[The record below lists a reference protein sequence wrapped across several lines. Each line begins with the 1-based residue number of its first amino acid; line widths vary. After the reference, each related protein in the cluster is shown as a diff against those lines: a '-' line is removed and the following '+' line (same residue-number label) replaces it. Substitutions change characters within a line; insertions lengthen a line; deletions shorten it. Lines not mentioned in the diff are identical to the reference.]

1 MSIGITEFY
10 KKMLP
15 SKGVYCITTIE
26 PVDGGKVANYYVE
39 SVDDLEPKIEELKSL
54 KHNIYVTHS
63 TFKGY
68 ARRKVDAVWSS
79 SLFVDLDVG
88 EGKEYASKE
97 EALKALDD
105 FVIHTNLPAPT
116 KLDSGRGIWGFWM
129 FGENIPIDTWKVY
142 AEKFKKFCLDNGL
155 KVDVGVA
162 ADPARLTRTPNC
174 HNYKT
179 NPPSPT
185 SVISD
190 VILQYNFTEFKEFL
204 GEEDLSF
211 ADIIKA
217 AKKGM
222 TEEERQAQGGSN
234 FENSFAKLLE
244 SSMNGYGCHQIK
256 HMMEKPNEVSYE
268 LWTAGLTVAS
278 KCVDQE
284 TAIHTISEGAK
295 DYNREATILKAA
307 TFQGV
312 HPCTS
317 FEAANPG
324 GCEGCSRRGTA
335 TNPLVFA
342 SKLKDGK
349 SIIPIIS
356 SETAPEEDEEF
367 DPDRYEEEKVGNVI
381 FQNAETALT
390 HPDAFVVPP
399 GMFPFIHGPEGG
411 VYKVLPAVRDKKT
424 GEIVTPEQPVL
435 VTETNIKATNRL
447 RNLSSGEG
455 DCLEFTATFPN
466 DPPVTFLFPFK
477 YAFSVEK
484 AMDIMGGKNI
494 QIKRKDIPLFMD
506 YIVEWGSYLTNH
518 GSADVMRTHM
528 GWTDD
533 KKKTSFVL
541 GDKEYKRDGTIGHTP
556 LSLQTKP
563 IGEFIRPEG
572 SFEKWQEAVQ
582 NLNLPGL
589 ELHAFMML
597 CGFASPLMSYSSVNG
612 ISICLAGDAGSSKT
626 GAMYS
631 ALSMWADPSKLHI
644 AGNKTNGATAVGL
657 RLRANA
663 LHNIPL
669 AIDEITNIKD
679 EDLSDLIHYISSG
692 QNKIKGQSSVNA
704 ERAYEVPA
712 SLIAVITSNSSLY
725 QRLKGIKEDPNGEVA
740 RLLEFNITKPKVF
753 IDDITLG
760 RRTFEVM
767 KHNFGHAG
775 PKFIQAIYDLQ
786 RKGEIIRD
794 LDDENQKFGPRFQ
807 RWYERFIGDIGF
819 DDADRFYHNTIA
831 MAFGSG
837 DVANEYNILKNF
849 DLERIYS
856 EIVGAVK
863 HTKKEVVQVNYV
875 DVESLITAYILK
887 NSQGMLVIRDGKVA
901 EEPKTALVLRSDD
914 DTKTVYIQR
923 KLFNHYLAFEAKVQ
937 IDAFKKHLAKSDIEM
952 VEDRVRLTK
961 SWKDA
966 SSNEFNLW
974 CYCFKKKVTDGAA

>member
-26 PVDGGKVANYYVE
+26 PVDGGRVSNYYVE
-39 SVDDLEPKIEELKSL
+39 SVDDIELKIEELKSL
-54 KHNIYVTHS
+54 NHNLYVSHS

-68 ARRKVDAVWSS
+68 ARRKVDALWSS

-88 EGKEYASKE
+88 EDKEYASKE

-174 HNYKT
+174 FNYKT

-222 TEEERQAQGGSN
+222 SEEERQAQGGSN

-256 HMMEKPNEVSYE
+256 HMMQKPDEVNYE

-295 DYNREATILKAA
+295 GYNREATILKAA

-349 SIIPIIS
+349 SAIPIIP
-356 SETAPEEDEEF
+356 SETAPEEGEEF
-367 DPDRYEEEKVGNVI
+367 DPDDYEEEKLGNVI
-381 FQNAETALT
+381 MQGMENALAD
-390 HPDAFVVPP
+390 PNQFIMPP
-399 GMFPFIHGPEGG
+399 GMFPYIRGPEGG
-411 VYKVLPAVRDKKT
+411 IYKVLPAVKNKKT
-424 GEIVTPEQPVL
+424 GEIMTPEQPAL
-435 VTETNIKATNRL
+435 ITETDIWATKRL
-447 RNLSSGEG
+447 RNLSSPEG
-455 DCLEFTATFPN
+455 DCLEFVARFPN
-466 DPPVTFLFPFK
+466 DPPITFLFPIK
-477 YAFSVEK
+477 YAYSIEK
-484 AMDIMGGKNI
+484 TTDLMGGKNI
-494 QIKRKDIPLFMD
+494 LIKRSNVQLFMD
-506 YIVEWGSYLTNH
+506 YILEWGSYLTNR

-533 KKKTSFVL
+533 DKTSFVL
-541 GDKEYKRDGTIGHTP
+541 GDREYKQDGTIGHSP
-556 LSLQTKP
+556 YSLQTKP
-563 IGEFIRPEG
+563 IAHLFKEEG
-572 SFEKWQEAVQ
+572 SFELWQKAAQ
-582 NLNLPGL
+582 NLNIPGL
-589 ELHAFMML
+589 EVHAFMLL
-597 CGFASPLMSYSSVNG
+597 CGFASPLMSYSAVNG
-612 ISICLAGDAGSSKT
+612 MAICLNGDAGSSKT

-631 ALSMWADPSKLHI
+631 ALTMWSSPKVHI
-644 AGNKTNGATAVGL
+644 SGLTKNNGATAVGI
-657 RLRANA
+657 RNRTNA
-663 LHNIPL
+663 LHNTPL

-692 QNKIKGQSSVNA
+692 QNKVKGQSSVNA
-704 ERAYEVPA
+704 ERAYEDPA

-725 QRLKGIKEDPNGEVA
+725 QKLKALKEDPNGEVA
-740 RLLEFNITKPKVF
+740 RLLEFSISKPQAF
-753 IDDITLG
+753 IDDDTLG
-760 RRTFEVM
+760 KRTFEVM
-767 KHNFGHAG
+767 KTNYGHAG
-775 PKFIQAIYDLQ
+775 PKFIQAIFDMQ
-786 RKGEIIRD
+786 KKGEVIRD
-794 LDDENQKFGPRFQ
+794 YKDENQSLGPRFQ
-807 RWYERFIGDIGF
+807 VWYDRFIKDLGF
-819 DDADRFYHNTIA
+819 DNADRFYHNTIA

-837 DVANEYNILKNF
+837 DVLNEYNILSL
-849 DLERIYS
+849 DLERIYT
-856 EIVGAVK
+856 EIVKAIT
-863 HTKKEVVQVNYV
+863 HIKKNVVQINFI
-875 DVESLITAYILK
+875 DVESVLTTYILK

-901 EEPKTALVLRSDD
+901 EEPKTALMIRSDD

-923 KLFNHYLAFEAKVQ
+923 KLFNQYLATEARVE
-937 IDAFKKHLAKSDIEM
+937 IDAFKKHIKDSNLEIE
-952 VEDRVRLTK
+952 EKKVRMSK
-961 SWKDA
+961 GWKDA
-966 SSNEFNLW
+966 SSNEFSIW
-974 CYCFKKKVTDGAA
+974 CYCIKKKVTDGAA

>member
-26 PVDGGKVANYYVE
+26 PVNGGSVSNYYVE
-39 SVDDLEPKIEELKSL
+39 SVDDIEPKIEELKSL
-54 KHNIYVTHS
+54 NHNLYVSHS

-68 ARRKVDAVWSS
+68 ARRKVDALWSS

-88 EGKEYASKE
+88 EDKEYASKE

-174 HNYKT
+174 FNYKT

-256 HMMEKPNEVSYE
+256 HMMQKPDEVSYE

-317 FEAANPG
+317 FESANPG

-349 SIIPIIS
+349 SVIPIIP

-390 HPDAFVVPP
+390 NPNSFVVPP

-411 VYKVLPAVRDKKT
+411 VYKVLPATRDKKT
-424 GEIVTPEQPVL
+424 GEIITPEQPVL
-435 VTETNIKATNRL
+435 VTETNIGATNIL
-447 RNLSSGEG
+447 RNDVTGEG
-455 DCLEFTATFPN
+455 HCLEFTATFPN
-466 DPPVTFLFPFK
+466 DPPITFLFPIK
-477 YAFSVEK
+477 YAFSIEK
-484 AMDIMGGKNI
+484 TTDLMGGKNI
-494 QIKRKDIPLFMD
+494 LIKRMNVQLFMD
-506 YIVEWGSYLTNH
+506 YILEWGSYLTNRR
-518 GSADVMRTHM
+518 SSDIMRTHA
-528 GWTDD
+528 GWTDKD
-533 KKKTSFVL
+533 KTSFVL
-541 GDKEYKRDGTIGHTP
+541 GTKEYRRDGTIGNTP
-556 LSLQTKP
+556 LSVQTRETGPHLKEK
-563 IGEFIRPEG
+563 GD
-572 SFEKWQEAVQ
+572 FEVWKRAVA
-582 NLNLPGL
+582 NLNIPSL
-589 ELHAFMML
+589 EMHAFTML
-597 CGFASPLMSYSSVNG
+597 CGFASSIMCYSRVAGVSV
-612 ISICLAGDAGSSKT
+612 CLAGKAGSAKT
-626 GAMYS
+626 GALYS
-631 ALSMWADPSKLHI
+631 ALSMWGDPEALHI
-644 AGNKTNGATAVGL
+644 HAGKDGATFVGM

-669 AIDEITNIKD
+669 CIDEVTNMVEKD
-679 EDLSDLIHYISSG
+679 VSSTVHYISTG
-692 QNKIKGQSSVNA
+692 KNKIKGQASVNA
-704 ERAYEVPA
+704 ERPYEESS
-712 SLIAVITSNSSLY
+712 SLISIMTSNDALY
-725 QRLKGIKEDPNGEVA
+725 QKLSLLKEDPNGEIA
-740 RLLEFNITKPKVF
+740 RLIEFNLFKPDA
-753 IDDITLG
+753 IRDDDLLG
-760 RRTFEVM
+760 QRTFEVM
-767 KHNFGHAG
+767 KNNYGHAG
-775 PKFIQAIYDLQ
+775 PKFIEAIYDLQ
-786 RKGEIIRD
+786 KKGEVFRD
-794 LDDENQKFGPRFQ
+794 PLDEDQKLGPRFQ
-807 RWYERFIGDIGF
+807 KWLERFVKDYGF
-819 DDADRFYHNTIA
+819 DSADRFYHNLIGMTFGAGEIA
-831 MAFGSG
+831 LEYGII
-837 DVANEYNILKNF
+837 NELDLDRVYKAILDKMIHIKKNIIQIN
-849 DLERIYS
+849 
-856 EIVGAVK
+856 AVDA
-863 HTKKEVVQVNYV
+863 ESILGEYV
-875 DVESLITAYILK
+875 LK
-887 NSQGMLVIRDGKVA
+887 NSQGMLVIRDKKVA
-901 EEPKTALVLRSDD
+901 EEPKTSLVIRSDD
-914 DTKTVYIQR
+914 DTKTIYVQR
-923 KLFNHYLAFEAKVQ
+923 KVFNQYLATEARVAIEEFKEQIQHTFELEEKKVRMS
-937 IDAFKKHLAKSDIEM
+937 AG
-952 VEDRVRLTK
+952 
-961 SWKDA
+961 WKDA
-966 SSNEFNLW
+966 SSTEYNLR
-974 CYCFKKKVTDGAA
+974 CYCFKKKETDGTT

>member
-15 SKGVYCITTIE
+15 SKGIYCITTIE
-26 PVDGGKVANYYVE
+26 PVDGGRVSNYYVE
-39 SVDDLEPKIEELKSL
+39 STEDLEPKIEELKSL
-54 KHNIYVTHS
+54 KHNIYVSHS

-68 ARRKVDAVWSS
+68 ARRKADAVWSS

-88 EGKEYASKE
+88 EDKEYASKE

-142 AEKFKKFCLDNGL
+142 ADKFKKFCIDNGL

-162 ADPARLTRTPNC
+162 ADPARLTRTPNFF
-174 HNYKT
+174 NYKT
-179 NPPSPT
+179 DPPSPT

-256 HMMEKPNEVSYE
+256 HMMQKPDEVSYE

-295 DYNREATILKAA
+295 DYSREATILKAA

-317 FEAANPG
+317 FESANPG

-349 SIIPIIS
+349 SVVPIIP

-390 HPDAFVVPP
+390 NPDAFVVPP

-411 VYKVLPAVRDKKT
+411 VYKVLPATRDKKT
-424 GEIVTPEQPVL
+424 GEIITPEQPVL
-435 VTETNIKATNRL
+435 VTETNIGATNIL
-447 RNLSSGEG
+447 RNDVTGEG
-455 DCLEFTATFPN
+455 QCLEFTATFPN
-466 DPPVTFLFPFK
+466 DPPITFLFPIK
-477 YAFSVEK
+477 YAFSIEK
-484 AMDIMGGKNI
+484 TTDLMGGKNI
-494 QIKRKDIPLFMD
+494 LIKRMNVQLFMD
-506 YIVEWGSYLTNH
+506 YILEWGSYLTNRR
-518 GSADVMRTHM
+518 SSDIMRTHA
-528 GWTDD
+528 GWTDKD
-533 KKKTSFVL
+533 KTSFVL
-541 GDKEYKRDGTIGHTP
+541 GTKEYRRDGSIGNTP
-556 LSLQTKP
+556 LSVQTRETGPHLKEK
-563 IGEFIRPEG
+563 GD
-572 SFEKWQEAVQ
+572 FEVWKRAVA
-582 NLNLPGL
+582 NLNIPSL
-589 ELHAFMML
+589 EMHAFTML
-597 CGFASPLMSYSSVNG
+597 CGFASSIMCYSRVAGVSV
-612 ISICLAGDAGSSKT
+612 CLAGKAGSAKT
-626 GAMYS
+626 GALYS
-631 ALSMWADPSKLHI
+631 ALSMWGDPEALHI
-644 AGNKTNGATAVGL
+644 HAGKDGATFVGM

-669 AIDEITNIKD
+669 CIDEVTNMVEKD
-679 EDLSDLIHYISSG
+679 VSSTVHYISTG
-692 QNKIKGQSSVNA
+692 KNKIKGQASVNA
-704 ERAYEVPA
+704 ERPYEESS
-712 SLIAVITSNSSLY
+712 SLISIMTSNDALY
-725 QRLKGIKEDPNGEVA
+725 QKLSLLKEDPNGEIA
-740 RLLEFNITKPKVF
+740 RLIEFNLFKPDA
-753 IDDITLG
+753 IRDDDLLG
-760 RRTFEVM
+760 QRTFEVM
-767 KHNFGHAG
+767 KNNYGHAG
-775 PKFIQAIYDLQ
+775 PKFIEAIYDLQ
-786 RKGEIIRD
+786 KKGEVFRD
-794 LDDENQKFGPRFQ
+794 PLDEDQKLGPRFQ
-807 RWYERFIGDIGF
+807 KWLERFVKDYGF
-819 DDADRFYHNTIA
+819 DSADRFYHNLIGMTFGAGEIA
-831 MAFGSG
+831 LEYGII
-837 DVANEYNILKNF
+837 NELDLDRVYKAILDKMIHIKKNIIQIN
-849 DLERIYS
+849 
-856 EIVGAVK
+856 AVDA
-863 HTKKEVVQVNYV
+863 ESILGEYV
-875 DVESLITAYILK
+875 LK
-887 NSQGMLVIRDGKVA
+887 NSQGMLVIRDKKVA
-901 EEPKTALVLRSDD
+901 EEPKTSLVIRSDD
-914 DTKTVYIQR
+914 DTKTIYVQR
-923 KLFNHYLAFEAKVQ
+923 KVFNQYLATEARVAIEEFKEQIQHTFELEEKKVRMS
-937 IDAFKKHLAKSDIEM
+937 AG
-952 VEDRVRLTK
+952 
-961 SWKDA
+961 WKDA
-966 SSNEFNLW
+966 SSTEYNLR
-974 CYCFKKKVTDGAA
+974 CYCFKKKETDGTT